1 MRASWSSGFC
11 RAEPD
16 ETRAKG
22 LALFLCPLA
31 HPLPVVLFA
40 QLLHILGRLLPSDAH
55 CSEEFAAHI
64 RSNLIFHAALAV
76 RVGVH
81 ERFDFLAGQAGFYKQ
96 VKKPEQSDLP
106 LMLVINI
113 E

>member
-1 MRASWSSGFC
+1 MRASWYGGFC
-11 RAEPD
+11 QDEID
-16 ETRAKG
+16 ETAAKG
-22 LALFLCPLA
+22 VALLLCPIA

-40 QLLHILGRLLPSDAH
+40 QLLHILGRLLPPDAH

-64 RSNLIFHAALAV
+64 RSNLILYTPFAV

-81 ERFDFLAGQAGFYKQ
+81 ECFDFLAGQAGFYKQ
-96 VKKPEQSDLP
+96 VKELEQSDLP
-106 LMLVINI
+106 SMLVINI